1 VSGTQSISGTV
12 SDTLTDGIN
21 LTGTRDGQDIDGG
34 AGRNPAGDAYDLRSP
49 ENSNTAADTSSF
61 NDQDGAVGGPSIA
74 LADLATL
81 TEFHI
86 TPLQPCPYLPGQI
99 ERKIWSELNAA
110 TVAGFGSL
118 SRGGFRRSHGIA
130 YRPACPRCTACI
142 PVRVDARNFQWTKS
156 MRRIERA
163 NLDLAGCAQ
172 PASATAEQFD
182 LFRRYLEHRHDDG
195 EMAGMTFLEFRW
207 MVEDSPVPT
216 ELVEFRDQD
225 GVLRAG
231 CLIDQLDDGI
241 SAVYSFFDPQMDSR
255 SLGSYAII
263 WLIRQALA
271 MELPYVYLGYYISD
285 SQKMAYKQRFQPL
298 EGLVNGQ
305 WKPLIKS

>member
-1 VSGTQSISGTV
+1 MSGTQSITGSV
-12 SDTLTDGIN
+12 SDILTDGIN
-21 LTGTRDGQDIDGG
+21 LAD
-34 AGRNPAGDAYDLRSP
+34 AGDRQSSEGGSGRPSVEDAYEPGTP
-49 ENSNTAADTSSF
+49 ESSEPREGQVASAGQRTAERGET
-61 NDQDGAVGGPSIA
+61 VA
-74 LADLATL
+74 LTDLAAL

-99 ERKIWSELNAA
+99 ERKIWSELNAD
-110 TVAGFGSL
+110 TVASFGSL

-142 PVRVDARNFQWTKS
+142 PVRVDVRNFQWSKS

-163 NLDLAGCAQ
+163 NLDLAGCSQ

-225 GVLRAG
+225 GILRAG

-241 SAVYSFFDPQMDSR
+241 SAVYSFFDPHMDAR

-271 MELPYVYLGYYISD
+271 LELPYVYLGYYISN

-298 EGLVNGQ
+298 EGLVNGH
-305 WKPLIKS
+305 WEPLKKG